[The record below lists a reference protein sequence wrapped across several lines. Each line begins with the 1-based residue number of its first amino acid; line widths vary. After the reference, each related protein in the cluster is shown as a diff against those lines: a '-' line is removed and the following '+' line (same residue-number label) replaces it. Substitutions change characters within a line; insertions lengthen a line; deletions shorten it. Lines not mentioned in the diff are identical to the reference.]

1 MKNLAVAAVFMGS
14 LFHIS
19 MAQAQAPADPKK
31 FNGPQ
36 LQALLVADD
45 RINAGGLEEADFKKV
60 GLLRGFIVGVHD
72 TISGDSGCTPPNI
85 SYPDLLELVRE
96 RVKEIPQY
104 IDRSVGFFVN
114 TAITWRIQT

>member
-36 LQALLVADD
+36 LQALLAADD

-72 TISGDSGCTPPNI
+72 TISGDSGCTPP
-85 SYPDLLELVRE
+85 
-96 RVKEIPQY
+96 KEPLHK
-104 IDRSVGFFVN
+104 SPTHVL
-114 TAITWRIQT
+114 AHAC